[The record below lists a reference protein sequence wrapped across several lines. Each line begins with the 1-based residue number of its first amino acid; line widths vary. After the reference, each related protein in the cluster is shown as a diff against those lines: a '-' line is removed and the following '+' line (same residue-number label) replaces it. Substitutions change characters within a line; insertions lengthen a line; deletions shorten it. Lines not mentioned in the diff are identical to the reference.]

1 MLWGSMVS
9 GSTTSVNSV
18 TRTTKVRTTR
28 PTSAPAPNN
37 TSRDIAASPGDG
49 LTCHEADSRFLLY
62 PHHPLRGLWPHNG
75 CMTPVSSPLV
85 STIWWAHT
93 FDASERLARLLDEH
107 GRARTGRLLSRADRG
122 RHLRRPAMR

>member
-28 PTSAPAPNN
+28 PTSAPAPHN

-49 LTCHEADSRFLLY
+49 LTCHEAGSRFLLY
-62 PHHPLRGLWPHNG
+62 ARLPLRGLCPHSG
-75 CMTPVSSPLV
+75 CMSPVSSPLV
-85 STIWWAHT
+85 STIWCAHT
-93 FDASERLARLLDEH
+93 FDASDRLSRLLDENEL
-107 GRARTGRLLSRADRG
+107 ARNARFLSQADG
-122 RHLRRPAMR
+122 DRHVV